1 MSSSHVESSSLAPV
15 RTPFVTLILIGL
27 NVAWFCYLSHFFTR
41 TDFNHTTLVHQGA
54 NIAQLTLTGEPWR
67 LVVSL
72 FLHGSFSHLLL
83 NMVALGAIGVY
94 AEKLLG
100 RWRMVVV
107 YFLAGVFGSL
117 VSASYALGGYSPE
130 GRSLIYHMFSALQ
143 VVISLGAS
151 GAIMGL
157 AGAAIVAHI
166 IAPSYTQSKNDLR
179 ALYSILGMVVLTL
192 LYGMREGVDNA
203 SHIGGLCAGVAIGFV
218 MALLGRRKKWLT
230 EALLL
235 CGGCLLLLVGTWIA
249 QQQVSEPDLKIREN
263 LRNEF
268 YPLSVEKERQQKRQ
282 ALADERVAHME
293 KWPEPVSYEEAR
305 GAILAEIPGIQDMV
319 ISHDGRTLYA
329 AVEDKNT
336 ITVYSLEQ
344 HKTLRTITG
353 PVPAKNEK
361 GRSLSGV
368 RALKLSPDE
377 TLLYATG
384 FEADSL
390 SVIRVATG
398 EIVQTIATGRGPD
411 ALVISRDGKRAWV
424 MNRIGNSITAIN
436 LETYKPTGTTPLEQ
450 YDGFTRDNYKISP
463 LALSSDEKTLL
474 ASGMN
479 RSKIVRIDADTLQK
493 VDYPAGNTDGNTYV
507 FGFRPETGDVIL
519 ADSLGIARI
528 ERKSQQS
535 KRLSQ
540 WCNYDRYSIEAI
552 SPDSRYI
559 ALSSNRLSGIVVV
572 INVDA
577 GQAVGAYPTDGIR
590 QIRFSADG
598 KRIYVLGENALTELD
613 RQKSLSLRDSSRREM
628 YGDVTCLP
636 NVD

>member
-1 MSSSHVESSSLAPV
+1 M
-15 RTPFVTLILIGL
+15 TFILVGL
-27 NVAWFCYLSHFFTR
+27 NVAWFGYLSHFFTR

-67 LVVSL
+67 LVASL
-72 FLHGSFSHLLL
+72 FLHGSFTHLLL
-83 NMVALGAIGVY
+83 NMVALGAIGVN

-107 YFLAGVFGSL
+107 YFLAGIFGSL
-117 VSASYALGGYSPE
+117 VSASHALGGYSVE
-130 GRSLIYHMFSALQ
+130 GRSLVYYMFSALQ
-143 VVISLGAS
+143 VVISVGAS

-157 AGAAIVAHI
+157 AGAAIVAYI
-166 IAPSYTQSKNDLR
+166 FAPSYTQSKNDLR

-192 LYGMREGVDNA
+192 LYGMQEGIDNA

-218 MALLGRRKKWLT
+218 MALQGARKKWLT

-249 QQQVSEPDLKIREN
+249 QQQVSESDMTIREN

-268 YPLSVEKERQQKRQ
+268 YPLSVEKERQQKRL
-282 ALADERVAHME
+282 ALAEERAAHIE
-293 KWPEPVSYEEAR
+293 KWPEPVSYEEAS
-305 GAILAEIPGIQDMV
+305 GALLAEISGIQDIA

-336 ITVYSLEQ
+336 ITIYSLEQ
-344 HKTLRTITG
+344 HKVLRTIVG
-353 PVPAKNEK
+353 PVAAENEK
-361 GRSLSGV
+361 GHRLSGV

-377 TLLYATG
+377 ALLYATG
-384 FEADSL
+384 LEADSL

-411 ALVISRDGKRAWV
+411 AMAISRDGKRGWV
-424 MNRIGNSITAIN
+424 MNRISNSITAID
-436 LETYKPTGTTPLEQ
+436 LVTAKSTGSIPLEE
-450 YDGFTRDNYKISP
+450 YEGAAGDSDKIRP
-463 LALSSDEKTLL
+463 IALSADEKTLL

-479 RSKIVRIDADTLQK
+479 RSKIVRIDTDTLQK
-493 VDYPAGNTDGNTYV
+493 VDYPAGNTDGNAYV

-535 KRLSQ
+535 KRLAQ
-540 WCNYDRYSIEAI
+540 WCNYNRYSIEAI

-559 ALSSNRLSGIVVV
+559 ALSSNRSSGVVVV

-577 GQAVGAYPTDGIR
+577 SQVVGAYPTDGIR
-590 QIRFSADG
+590 QVRFSADG
-598 KRIYVLGENALTELD
+598 KRIYVLAKNALMELD
-613 RQKSLSLRDSSRREM
+613 RQKSLSLRDSSRREK
-628 YGDVTCLP
+628 YGDITCLP
-636 NVD
+636 NID